1 MRGVNVIAHLAF
13 VVQAWA
19 QHISGSHAGNPQHE
33 VHESGHD
40 LPDSFVDDMVDR
52 AFKAESLQEVDM
64 DGTTLG
70 KRTQI
75 ASPPARML
83 KSLSSGA
90 HPSSAIANSVKPR
103 ASYRPPWVGRRPQS
117 RAVVTQ
123 SHHKQEAICA
133 AAPAVMAATAQ
144 LTPGATLEERVNPAG
159 GAPRYSSSEWLK
171 DMMTLPVSVVL
182 RRIGGHLAFNIAIA
196 SAVVAAQHYG
206 YLTFALPAL
215 PHTMLGGFLSL
226 LLVFRTNAAYGRFW
240 EGRGLWGQINNWV
253 RNLATSAAAYVRPVA
268 PAESDSFIKAL
279 IAYPYSVADAC
290 LSKPGTAAD
299 PFEKCTLMQTALAAA
314 SAEGEKVFK
323 PSSPRAYMY
332 SMQLSRMANIVG
344 YLCDSA
350 GGLGKITNTPV
361 PLSYSRHTSRF
372 LTIWAATLPL
382 VLAPMFKLWTV
393 PIVGVVCW
401 FIFGIEEIG
410 HLIEQPFSDPK
421 ITPWNRGMPVVAIA
435 KSQSDGVIFHYTESK
450 LREQAEMKAQLE
462 SFAKPA

>member
-70 KRTQI
+70 KHTQI
-75 ASPPARML
+75 SSPPARML
-83 KSLSSGA
+83 KALSFGA
-90 HPSSAIANSVKPR
+90 HPRSKPVGSVSPS
-103 ASYRPPWVGRRPQS
+103 ASYRPPWVSRRPQS
-117 RAVVTQ
+117 RSVVSQ
-123 SHHKQEAICA
+123 GHHKQEAICA
-133 AAPAVMAATAQ
+133 AAPSVMAATLDLQ
-144 LTPGATLEERVNPAG
+144 ERVNPPG
-159 GAPRYSSSEWLK
+159 GAPRYSSSEWLN
-171 DMMTLPVSVVL
+171 DMLTLPGSVVM
-182 RRIGGHLAFNIAIA
+182 RRIGGRLAFNIAIA

-382 VLAPMFKLWTV
+382 VLAPMFHLWTV
-393 PIVGVVCW
+393 PLVGIVCW
-401 FIFGIEEIG
+401 FVFGIEEIG
-410 HLIEQPFSDPK
+410 HLIEQPFSAAVG
-421 ITPWNRGMPVVAIA
+421 TPWNRGMPVDAIA
-435 KSQSDGVIFHYTESK
+435 KSQSDGTLFHYYDSP
-450 LREQAEMKAQLE
+450 LRESAEIKSQLANW
-462 SFAKPA
+462 AKGV